1 MAASHNPPFGFDASV
16 RSLISAV
23 CLLGLLVL
31 RRFINL
37 VLPPLY
43 SRSMVEGNP
52 TQPHL
57 PPYPP
62 HSSHVK
68 SCLDRPCRLLLT
80 DAAGRI
86 FFIVVV
92 PCTVRNRIQD
102 WFSPPFGAVVVDG
115 LNVGRWTPTRPP
127 RTTRA
132 ILDRVCGGY
141 CGLTYSSW
149 TAAGRVSEG
158 LGR

>member
-1 MAASHNPPFGFDASV
+1 MAASHNPSFGFDASV

-68 SCLDRPCRLLLT
+68 SCLDRPCHF
-80 DAAGRI
+80 DARPPSLSPTMQAMCS
-86 FFIVVV
+86 IVDG
-92 PCTVRNRIQD
+92 PPAVRNRNTGLVLASL
-102 WFSPPFGAVVVDG
+102 WCCSRRRSEHGATPPC
-115 LNVGRWTPTRPP
+115 
-127 RTTRA
+127 
-132 ILDRVCGGY
+132 CGVPVL
-141 CGLTYSSW
+141 CFTQRL
-149 TAAGRVSEG
+149 V
-158 LGR
+158 